1 MTEAIQAI
9 AEGRVGLVVW
19 VMIFVAL
26 LVLGVAIGSLVLIRR
41 RRRRAATSPH

>member
-9 AEGRVGLVVW
+9 AERRVGLVVW

-41 RRRRAATSPH
+41 RRGQALTSPH